1 MPSEDVDHVPKAPSE
16 PMNIPD
22 FAMRAATPADAPT
35 LSALSIQVFLDTYAT
50 EGVRPDLAIEAFETY
65 SAAAFAKRLAEPH
78 RAFILA
84 ETGTGLVGYAETIL
98 ASLPAPAGELTGAEL
113 VRLYVQPAAQR
124 KGVGRALLA
133 RMEQA
138 VIGKGIGA
146 AWLTAWEGNFNARAF
161 YSRLGYADIGAT
173 TYTFQGN
180 DYPNRVIAKR
190 LAGD

>member
-1 MPSEDVDHVPKAPSE
+1 MSNLDARWRLAVPGDAVTV
-16 PMNIPD
+16 
-22 FAMRAATPADAPT
+22 AALAV
-35 LSALSIQVFLDTYAT
+35 QVFLDTYAT

-65 SAAAFAKRLAEPH
+65 GVEAFAKRLAEPP

-84 ETGTGLVGYAETIL
+84 ETGTGLVGYAEVL
-98 ASLPAPAGELTGAEL
+98 LSPLPAPAGGLTGAEL

-124 KGVGRALLA
+124 HGIGRALLS

-138 VIGKGIGA
+138 VA
-146 AWLTAWEGNFNARAF
+146 AANLAAVWLTAWEGNFNARAF
-161 YSRLGYADIGAT
+161 YSRLGYADVGAT

-190 LAGD
+190 LGADSPGAPPGTA